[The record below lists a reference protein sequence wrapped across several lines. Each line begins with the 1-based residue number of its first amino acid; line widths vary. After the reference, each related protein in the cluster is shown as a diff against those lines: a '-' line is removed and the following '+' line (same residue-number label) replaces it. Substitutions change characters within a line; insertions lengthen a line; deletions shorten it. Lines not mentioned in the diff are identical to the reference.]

1 MTVTLGVM
9 ISTRFTACQH
19 SPSCQGS
26 QLKAIQTGLRVL
38 YSMRQK
44 KNPNNN
50 AHLLLFSISR
60 STSALPLGFSTED
73 SFILDIDK

>member
-19 SPSCQGS
+19 SLSCQGS

-38 YSMRQK
+38 YSMIQ